1 VWHVDIRSRAGSG
14 RVDVVARGAGRRAG
28 GSSQIVRRRYDG
40 EVVVRGNYSRCARRL
55 GCGLGTGQ
63 W

>member
-1 VWHVDIRSRAGSG
+1 
-14 RVDVVARGAGRRAG
+14 VARGAGRRAG